1 MNAMMYGKS
10 QMSMLIGEFTPDCL
24 TIRVAKSLGGY
35 EVSLLQ
41 RKLRDG
47 SLNGE
52 ISTPE
57 GGADRDR
64 KIADRSQH
72 KGVKLEVPGEQ
83 INLHTSCK
91 WIKLSQP
98 S

>member
-1 MNAMMYGKS
+1 MMYGKS

-64 KIADRSQH
+64 KLRIDHNTKESNSKFLGSKSIFTPHAN
-72 KGVKLEVPGEQ
+72 G
-83 INLHTSCK
+83 
-91 WIKLSQP
+91 
-98 S
+98 

>member
-1 MNAMMYGKS
+1 M
-10 QMSMLIGEFTPDCL
+10 
-24 TIRVAKSLGGY
+24 
-35 EVSLLQ
+35 
-41 RKLRDG
+41 

-72 KGVKLEVPGEQ
+72 KGVKLEVPGMQ
-83 INLHTSCK
+83 VDKTFSALLN
-91 WIKLSQP
+91 
-98 S
+98 

>member
-1 MNAMMYGKS
+1 M
-10 QMSMLIGEFTPDCL
+10 
-24 TIRVAKSLGGY
+24 
-35 EVSLLQ
+35 
-41 RKLRDG
+41 

-72 KGVKLEVPGEQ
+72 KGAKLEVPGMQ
-83 INLHTSCK
+83 VDKTFSALLN
-91 WIKLSQP
+91 
-98 S
+98 